1 MTTYDR
7 TAGEQLAAES
17 LALQSNRLQWRDAE
31 SEWLRAEDALRAFE
45 ERTARYPTDVLVEM
59 SETGESLRLRRDA
72 ARERVIEI
80 DQGFAAMWETAA
92 REERGRARR

>member
-7 TAGEQLAAES
+7 PTRERLADENLAA
-17 LALQSNRLQWRDAE
+17 QSNRLQWRDAE

-59 SETGESLRLRRDA
+59 SETGESLRLRRDE
-72 ARERVIEI
+72 ARARVIEL
-80 DQGFAAMWETAA
+80 DQAYAAMWETAA